1 LHGESKLWLAVGGP
15 KKTAKKDTLRH
26 VVHEV
31 VLKEIAARRDRF
43 IESAVL
49 AAEGNDKD
57 GPDGTAA
64 AEVAQNCM
72 VCLTLDGEYNVI
84 DNMML
89 ALDKDKKTNSS
100 PSWFIVMKHPAAC
113 SMSQQPLD
121 VSPCFRKLKNVWPKM
136 MAAKPAG
143 MRQRYMDKV
152 YEVIKPMCKGSRV
165 VYARWLSLLPNLI
178 SEAFCR
184 GFVQQGWEVSGL
196 YPLDLVQIISM
207 CTAHTAM
214 DHEEE
219 AACVAACKML
229 ADVMLE
235 KGQVTDAQIDSALG
249 KHARKLTARPAD
261 DVSMKSIRL
270 AVHKKAL
277 NHRRTVIISHEKVLE
292 EYFSKQ
298 DAPKTPRGAA
308 KVRVCTLFTTVN

>member
-1 LHGESKLWLAVGGP
+1 
-15 KKTAKKDTLRH
+15 
-26 VVHEV
+26 
-31 VLKEIAARRDRF
+31 
-43 IESAVL
+43 
-49 AAEGNDKD
+49 
-57 GPDGTAA
+57 
-64 AEVAQNCM
+64 
-72 VCLTLDGEYNVI
+72 
-84 DNMML
+84 
-89 ALDKDKKTNSS
+89 
-100 PSWFIVMKHPAAC
+100 
-113 SMSQQPLD
+113 
-121 VSPCFRKLKNVWPKM
+121 
-136 MAAKPAG
+136 
-143 MRQRYMDKV
+143 
-152 YEVIKPMCKGSRV
+152 
-165 VYARWLSLLPNLI
+165 
-178 SEAFCR
+178 
-184 GFVQQGWEVSGL
+184 
-196 YPLDLVQIISM
+196 
-207 CTAHTAM
+207 M

-277 NHRRTVIISHEKVLE
+277 NHRRTVIIRHEKVLE